1 MRLFLKT
8 CRLQHILQC
17 RHSEQEN
24 VSRFTTRFF
33 PPIIYRPR
41 EGFPATLHAHSM
53 RLCLPPDDCMLTH
66 FHIFQGNGSP
76 ECARGGRSVNKSRAI
91 ALHVSTN
98 SVWLLQHC
106 QLIQFIMRESI
117 RGKAGKEKQKTAPK
131 KYPMILCN
139 VSKDKSPSIQYY
151 FAKYPCFVFCL
162 PCHIRRGKPAE
173 QIAPSSFVMQR
184 DETIQD
190 SKCAPLHHPARHGY
204 TRSRQGAKS
213 RRGCPENGTASC

>member
-1 MRLFLKT
+1 MSQIYHKKHFHKRFMRLFLKT
-8 CRLQHILQC
+8 CRLQHIWQC

-66 FHIFQGNGSP
+66 FHIFQGNGSS
-76 ECARGGRSVNKSRAI
+76 EYARGGGSVNKSRAI
-91 ALHVSTN
+91 ALRVSTN

-117 RGKAGKEKQKTAPK
+117 RGKQEKRSK
-131 KYPMILCN
+131 KLPR
-139 VSKDKSPSIQYY
+139 KSIQ
-151 FAKYPCFVFCL
+151 
-162 PCHIRRGKPAE
+162 
-173 QIAPSSFVMQR
+173 
-184 DETIQD
+184 
-190 SKCAPLHHPARHGY
+190 
-204 TRSRQGAKS
+204 
-213 RRGCPENGTASC
+213 

>member
-1 MRLFLKT
+1 MHKGEFGVSVPIPTFPSECTASYAQELALRARANSMLINTFSMSILFLVVNDVKCHKYTTKKHFHKRFMRLFLKT
-8 CRLQHILQC
+8 CRLQHIWQC

-33 PPIIYRPR
+33 PPIVYRPH

-91 ALHVSTN
+91 ALRVSTN

-106 QLIQFIMRESI
+106 QRIQFIMRESI
-117 RGKAGKEKQKTAPK
+117 RGKQGKRSK
-131 KYPMILCN
+131 KLPG
-139 VSKDKSPSIQYY
+139 KSIQ
-151 FAKYPCFVFCL
+151 
-162 PCHIRRGKPAE
+162 
-173 QIAPSSFVMQR
+173 
-184 DETIQD
+184 
-190 SKCAPLHHPARHGY
+190 
-204 TRSRQGAKS
+204 
-213 RRGCPENGTASC
+213 

>member
-1 MRLFLKT
+1 MRKGEFGVSVPIPTFPSECTASYAQELALRARANSMLINTFPMSVLVLVVNDVKCRKYTTKKHFHKRFMRLFLKT

-76 ECARGGRSVNKSRAI
+76 ECARRR
-91 ALHVSTN
+91 
-98 SVWLLQHC
+98 
-106 QLIQFIMRESI
+106 RE
-117 RGKAGKEKQKTAPK
+117 
-131 KYPMILCN
+131 
-139 VSKDKSPSIQYY
+139 
-151 FAKYPCFVFCL
+151 
-162 PCHIRRGKPAE
+162 
-173 QIAPSSFVMQR
+173 
-184 DETIQD
+184 
-190 SKCAPLHHPARHGY
+190 
-204 TRSRQGAKS
+204 RQ
-213 RRGCPENGTASC
+213 

>member
-8 CRLQHILQC
+8 CRLQHIWQC

-24 VSRFTTRFF
+24 VSHFTTRFF

-41 EGFPATLHAHSM
+41 EGFPATLRPFHEVM
-53 RLCLPPDDCMLTH
+53 PTPDDCMLTH
-66 FHIFQGNGSP
+66 FHIFQGNGSS

-91 ALHVSTN
+91 ALRVSTN

-106 QLIQFIMRESI
+106 QQILFIMRESI
-117 RGKAGKEKQKTAPK
+117 RGKQEKKSKKTAPK

-173 QIAPSSFVMQR
+173 QIAQAVS
-184 DETIQD
+184 
-190 SKCAPLHHPARHGY
+190 
-204 TRSRQGAKS
+204 
-213 RRGCPENGTASC
+213 

>member
-1 MRLFLKT
+1 MHKGEFGVSVPIPTFPSECTTSYAQELELRARASSMLMNTFFPCPFWFWLSMMLSVTNIPQKKHFHKRFMRLFLKT
-8 CRLQHILQC
+8 CRLQHIWQC

-24 VSRFTTRFF
+24 ASRFTTRFF

-41 EGFPATLHAHSM
+41 EGFPATLHVHSM

-91 ALHVSTN
+91 ALRVSTN

-117 RGKAGKEKQKTAPK
+117 RGKQEKRSK
-131 KYPMILCN
+131 KLPR
-139 VSKDKSPSIQYY
+139 KSIQ
-151 FAKYPCFVFCL
+151 
-162 PCHIRRGKPAE
+162 
-173 QIAPSSFVMQR
+173 
-184 DETIQD
+184 
-190 SKCAPLHHPARHGY
+190 
-204 TRSRQGAKS
+204 
-213 RRGCPENGTASC
+213 